1 VTPSDFQLYLP
12 VIVIVAVIALRW
24 HQMMRPRRLRVG
36 ALWAG
41 PALILAGLAALLA
54 TRPAPTPAHDAGLA
68 VAALFGGIIGWT
80 RAKLSKV
87 ELDPANDMLTLRG
100 TPYGLLMLVL
110 LVALRTGIRVATIKH
125 PEWGIDINKATD
137 FLMFFAL
144 GIVSGYAGELFLAAR
159 RVRR

>member
-1 VTPSDFQLYLP
+1 VTPNDFQLYLP

-24 HQMMRPRRLRVG
+24 RQMMRPRRLRVG

-41 PALILAGLAALLA
+41 PVLILIGLAALLA

-68 VAALFGGIIGWT
+68 LAALIGGAVGWT

-87 ELDPANDMLTLRG
+87 EFDPASDMLTLRG
-100 TPYGLLMLVL
+100 TPYGLLMLVV
-110 LVALRTGIRVATIKH
+110 LVAVRTGIRIATIKH
-125 PEWGIDINKATD
+125 PEWGVDINRATD

-144 GIVSGYAGELFLAAR
+144 GVVSGYAVELFLAAR

>member
-1 VTPSDFQLYLP
+1 MTPQDFQLYLP

-24 HQMMRPRRLRVG
+24 RQMMRPRRLRVG
-36 ALWAG
+36 ALWVG
-41 PALILAGLAALLA
+41 PALILVGLAALLA

-68 VAALFGGIIGWT
+68 VTALFGGVIGWM

-87 ELDPANDMLTLRG
+87 ELDPANDTLTLRG
-100 TPYGLLMLVL
+100 TPYGLLMLVV
-110 LVALRTGIRVATIKH
+110 LVALRTGIRVVTIKH
-125 PEWGIDINKATD
+125 PEWGIDINKAMD

-144 GIVSGYAGELFLAAR
+144 GVVSGYTGELFLVAR